1 MQSIWLV
8 VEVIFWY
15 LMSALLLA
23 VLETNRQNVGEKIL
37 RSQYGKFLNTR

>member
-15 LMSALLLA
+15 LMSALLSA
-23 VLETNRQNVGEKIL
+23 VLEINRLNVGEKIL
-37 RSQYGKFLNTR
+37 RSQYGKFIDTR